1 MSRYFM
7 ESKIIKLRSL
17 LSCLFVMMCFLG
29 AEAQSEQD
37 SSKSDKASIS
47 RYNIKGQNDLA
58 INDIEID
65 DNNRVIVSTSKLL
78 LVISNSKKE
87 PLQFLEDT
95 YLSCAIAGRDNKLYA
110 AGNNY
115 LYIVD
120 ESKKEG
126 KKVSINSENVDIVD
140 IAYLKGRIYLAT
152 NKGLFV
158 YILSNGKLKEYT
170 KSNSKLKSDVI
181 NFVKVDDKKVLWV
194 GTEKGY
200 LKIEGD
206 KWELEDKKY
215 NILTSRSNKE
225 GQWMVAQGDMFLID
239 PFNRKYDVGLNEDLY
254 RGQINDFVIDSKGRL
269 YMASETL
276 IRYNPY
282 DEEIEKYGEDLKLLS
297 QKCIS
302 LACDKNNNI
311 WIGTENAGLFSIGF
325 DDNVA
330 DQLNA
335 SILITRDVSC
345 NNGRDGKVKVSA
357 TGGTKPYSYKWSESG
372 VKGSNPNGLSSGSYA
387 VTVSDKYGSQ
397 FVSEVTLNQPDG
409 IVIEVVGETKR
420 VTGFNK
426 KDGQAEV
433 AATGGTG
440 ELSYKWSNG
449 AKGSILSKA
458 APGRYTVTVLDEKGC
473 AEQLQVEIKKEKY
486 IPELDIAKVNVGQT
500 LRINE
505 LSFDADST
513 NLRSENFEILDEVY
527 EFLVKH
533 PNVKV
538 EIGGHTNTIPSHEY
552 CDKLSALRARSVA
565 EYVVGRG
572 INKSRIDHK
581 GYGKREPLT
590 ESKSASARKK
600 NQRVEVK
607 ILSM

>member
-1 MSRYFM
+1 
-7 ESKIIKLRSL
+7 
-17 LSCLFVMMCFLG
+17 MMCFLG